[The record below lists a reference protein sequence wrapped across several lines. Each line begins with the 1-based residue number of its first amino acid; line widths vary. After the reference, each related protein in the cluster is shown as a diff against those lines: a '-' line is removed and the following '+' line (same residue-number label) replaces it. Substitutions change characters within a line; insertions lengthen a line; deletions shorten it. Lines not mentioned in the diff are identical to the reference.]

1 LLRNGARASAPAEI
15 RSGQRYYLQAFTSP
29 VLLHPKKDL
38 KPVPLTGWPILHC
51 RGAKTQSKLGRVPHV
66 RDAPLSSRSKTS
78 GGQRTARPTNA
89 IVTACD
95 CLGRRKPAAKITGG
109 ARASAP
115 AEITLRLTLL
125 LHRSYCSAISTPP
138 KRPQTNPGHRQSLRP
153 GWPRAKSTQAR
164 DRTGPRRAAAKMAAL
179 QSAQTRTTVSLAENL
194 QPRCRRARML
204 RRKWNL
210 LCIGARLSQPQQRYR
225 FFRKVWSLPG
235 CEITTRSAILR
246 KPYSPMPLYAA
257 GTPISMHTL
266 AVKQT
271 GHYVVLGHFAYSRS
285 CMWPELAIDEVP
297 QDSV

>member
-1 LLRNGARASAPAEI
+1 MHRSQERRATNLPKGARASAPAEI

-78 GGQRTARPTNA
+78 DGQRTARPTNA

-138 KRPQTNPGHRQSLRP
+138 KRPQTNPGHQQSLRP

-164 DRTGPRRAAAKMAAL
+164 DRTGRRKPAAKMPAR
-179 QSAQTRTTVSLAENL
+179 QDVTAQVK
-194 QPRCRRARML
+194 PVMHRRAPVSAAATLPVFPESMEPARLRDYNAIRYTTQTVQPNAAVCCRHANFNAHLGSETDWPL
-204 RRKWNL
+204 RRSWSF
-210 LCIGARLSQPQQRYR
+210 CIWPFVHVAR
-225 FFRKVWSLPG
+225 
-235 CEITTRSAILR
+235 I
-246 KPYSPMPLYAA
+246 
-257 GTPISMHTL
+257 
-266 AVKQT
+266 
-271 GHYVVLGHFAYSRS
+271 GH
-285 CMWPELAIDEVP
+285 
-297 QDSV
+297 